1 MNTRGL
7 LLMFTS
13 FGNTG
18 IKPENKTVKSERMNL
33 KTGTIALIKRFRFV
47 IFFAFVILVLYHAN
61 MPAGV
66 KAFKISVSN
75 TQEMLGLIPPVFV
88 FMGLLDAWI
97 PKETFIRYMGENSGI
112 KGILTALFLGSA
124 AAGPLYIAFPIAVL
138 LMKKKAKLAYVLF
151 FLGVWSTT
159 KIPLLLYEISYMG
172 IKFTAIQVAV
182 CIPLFLLFSL
192 VIEKILSE
200 DEKMSLYRKAESEFP

>member
-1 MNTRGL
+1 MTMNTQG
-7 LLMFTS
+7 TATNP
-13 FGNTG
+13 GNTG
-18 IKPENKTVKSERMNL
+18 IKPENKTIKSRKMSL
-33 KTGTIALIKRFRFV
+33 KTGIIALVKKFRFV
-47 IFFAFVILVLYHAN
+47 IAFTFVIIVLYYAD

-75 TQEMLGLIPPVFV
+75 TQEMLGLIPPIFV
-88 FMGLLDAWI
+88 FMGLLDTWI
-97 PKETFIRYMGENSGI
+97 PKETFIRYMGENSGL

-172 IKFTAIQVAV
+172 ARFTAIQVAV
-182 CIPLFLLFSL
+182 CIPLFLLFSII
-192 VIEKILSE
+192 IEKILSAE
-200 DEKMSLYRKAESEFP
+200 DRESLYRKAELEFP